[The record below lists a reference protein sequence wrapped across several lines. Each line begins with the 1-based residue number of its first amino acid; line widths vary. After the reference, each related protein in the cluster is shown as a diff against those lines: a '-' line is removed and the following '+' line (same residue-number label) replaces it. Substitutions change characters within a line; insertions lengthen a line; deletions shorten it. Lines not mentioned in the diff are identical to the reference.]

1 MGRARPGV
9 LRLIPLG
16 RRAPII
22 LLIIAAAVYLWRL
35 HDAPMYLASDEAIIA
50 NDAYAIATTG
60 RTIDGV
66 FLPLYI
72 YIPLSAS
79 WFMPYIYYW
88 TALWLTVLPLAEWS
102 IRVPTAIIGL
112 AGLVLMYRAA
122 RKLLGDR
129 VLALIATAMLACA
142 PTYFILSR
150 YALDYIYP
158 IPFIL
163 GWLYCLLTGL
173 ESGRSPRWLL
183 AAGLCLAA
191 GFYSYIAS
199 MALMPIYFLLTLAA
213 LRALRRPRRDFA
225 MLTAGFA
232 IPLMFFAIWLLQH
245 PDVVRTTAERYGFAG
260 GEVQAAPMDL
270 AAIADRYWRFFHPDF
285 LFLTG
290 DSYLPFST
298 RTAGVFPL
306 AGALLIA
313 IGVYAALG
321 PARSPITLMI
331 LAGFLLSPLPAAL
344 LEDPGAIRRA
354 MGMLPFGALIGGLG
368 VRELARVASVP
379 QLKRIAYLAAALA
392 AIAVLVYLGWIA
404 MQQGRVSPTGL
415 KVTAAALVLV
425 AIASLADRVRHGLAI
440 AIGLAAAIAIQF
452 VVLQFEYHGE
462 YRLRSAVWL
471 NGNLRGAMLRLIE
484 EHDRRPGSKIYFATF
499 RAGSG
504 DWDLK
509 NRWLPPYWR
518 FYAMREG
525 RPALLDDSVFVGRN
539 DDITTIPN
547 GAVVLDNIEDPNL
560 RKLLDSGSQRIA
572 DIPEADREPF
582 MTIVIR

>member
-1 MGRARPGV
+1 
-9 LRLIPLG
+9 
-16 RRAPII
+16 
-22 LLIIAAAVYLWRL
+22 
-35 HDAPMYLASDEAIIA
+35 MYLASDEAIIA

-60 RTIDGV
+60 RTLDGV
-66 FLPLYI
+66 FLPLYV

-88 TALWLTVLPLAEWS
+88 TALWLKVLPLAEWS
-102 IRVPTAIIGL
+102 IRVPAALVGL
-112 AGLVLMYRAA
+112 TGLVLRYRVG
-122 RKLLGDR
+122 RRLLGDR
-129 VLALIATAMLACA
+129 ALALIATALLACA

-158 IPFIL
+158 VPFIL

-173 ESGRSPRWLL
+173 EQGRSPRWLF
-183 AAGLCLAA
+183 AAGACLGA

-199 MALMPIYFLLTLAA
+199 MALMPIYFALAFAVLL
-213 LRALRRPRRDFA
+213 ALRRQRGDLA

-232 IPLMFFAIWLLQH
+232 IPLVFFAIWMLQH
-245 PDVVRTTAERYGFAG
+245 PDVVRSTAERYGFAG
-260 GEVQAAPMDL
+260 TAVKGAPMDL

-313 IGVYAALG
+313 IGIYAALG
-321 PARSPITLMI
+321 PARSPLTVMLV
-331 LAGFLLSPLPAAL
+331 AGFLLTPLPAAL

-368 VRELARVASVP
+368 VREVARVSSVP
-379 QLKRIAYLAAALA
+379 PLKTLAYAAGALA
-392 AIAVLVYLGWIA
+392 AVAGVGYLGWIA
-404 MQQGRVSPTGL
+404 LQQNRLSPTGL
-415 KVTAAALVLV
+415 KVTAAAIVLI
-425 AIASLADRVRHGLAI
+425 AIGWLADRMRHGLAV
-440 AIGLAAAIAIQF
+440 AAGLAAAIAIQF
-452 VVLQFEYHGE
+452 VVFQFEYHGE

-484 EHDRRPGSKIYFATF
+484 ERDRRPGSKIYFATM
-499 RAGSG
+499 RNGQG

-509 NRWLPPYWR
+509 NRYLPPYWH
-518 FYAMREG
+518 FYLQRERRMELMADTVLMPQNG
-525 RPALLDDSVFVGRN
+525 
-539 DDITTIPN
+539 DITTIPS
-547 GAVVLDNIEDPNL
+547 GSVVLDNIEDPNL
-560 RKLLDSGSQRIA
+560 RKLLGSGSQRIA
-572 DIPEADREPF
+572 DISEVDREPF